1 MRPRRFSYV
10 ALVRV
15 LVWTHLAKNVVSM
28 VGGVGNVAKKGL
40 TFRVMNVTFSLRG
53 VNSSRAG
60 RIGLTHN
67 LMNYSGDPKKPE
79 RSNWRLFCNPGGPI
93 ILSSLEIFYWVAS
106 EFWRIFYN
114 LRTPWICGMLRC
126 RCDRIDNFSKQTSK
140 VCNDLSLRNSYL
152 FHPAEIDCQNLIQQ
166 KFSAKIIISSFNKLK
181 NCQRWL
187 PHFLAVFP
195 RWN

>member
-79 RSNWRLFCNPGGPI
+79 RSN
-93 ILSSLEIFYWVAS
+93 
-106 EFWRIFYN
+106 
-114 LRTPWICGMLRC
+114 
-126 RCDRIDNFSKQTSK
+126 
-140 VCNDLSLRNSYL
+140 
-152 FHPAEIDCQNLIQQ
+152 
-166 KFSAKIIISSFNKLK
+166 
-181 NCQRWL
+181 
-187 PHFLAVFP
+187 
-195 RWN
+195 